1 MTFLKQQTQT
11 AISTNPIQDMKFRG
25 LHWIEASAGTGKTY
39 TLSSLMVRIFLDQY
53 YPHQVIA
60 TTFTRKAT
68 AELKNRVRLRVE
80 ETLAYIQRHQ
90 QLNSV
95 EIAAKIQNETDPL
108 FQQVLKDYGSRL
120 DYARRR
126 LRLVLNQLDELF
138 VGTLDSFSQKL
149 LREFA
154 FESGKIER
162 AELTEDQDLYIQQ
175 LIHDVLRDWIQ
186 QQPQYMVNHLYV
198 QNLLKPVE
206 HYTGLVR
213 DALNFSKQH
222 FRKIELAE
230 CDLNKLEACI
240 SQLVSIQEHDLAVM
254 RRYCQE
260 SPKYFH
266 KSFLTK
272 LTEICENFMTWSAAL
287 KTQGTMSFFDAEL
300 QPILLNLCH
309 LRRKKTDFQPTTQV
323 FNKSCPDAEQ
333 QLILQHSLIVAIDA
347 LCEVKQYLDEQLQ
360 QLTTYLEF
368 HIIQS
373 VQTRLPQT
381 LQQQGETTFSQ
392 QIRTLAEALQG
403 QQGQRFAQFV
413 QARYPLILVDEFQDT
428 NQDQDDLLAKIWRDA
443 NRVQSGCMIMVGDP
457 KQAIYGF
464 RGGDMLTYNKAHADV
479 LHKQG
484 REYTLMQNHR
494 SVKPLVEVVD
504 ALFQRQMDFGEQV
517 QYTLIQAGSRPHPDL
532 VDMGRI
538 NPQPLRWIQLGESDL
553 EADQVAWKIRAL
565 LNQSAQQQLYFQQQE
580 HQQSLS
586 ADDIAVLGFGHFA
599 LEQVK
604 QRLQRMGI
612 PCYKESKQ
620 SVFASPIAQDVAAV
634 LTAIMDPFNE
644 AKVKRALLTRLLG
657 FNLKKLIDLQGQSE
671 GLSRYIADL
680 DIIREMWFEKGF
692 LTAWN
697 YALNLFQVWTN
708 LVASQSLDNER
719 VVVNLR
725 H

>member
-1 MTFLKQQTQT
+1 MTLLKQQMQT
-11 AISTNPIQDMKFRG
+11 AIFTNPIQDMKFRG

-95 EIAAKIQNETDPL
+95 EITAKIQNETDPL

-222 FRKIELAE
+222 FRKIEPAE

-287 KTQGTMSFFDAEL
+287 KNQGGMSFFDAEL

-403 QQGQRFAQFV
+403 QQGQRFSQFV

-586 ADDIAVLGFGHFA
+586 ADDIAVLG
-599 LEQVK
+599 L
-604 QRLQRMGI
+604 
-612 PCYKESKQ
+612 S
-620 SVFASPIAQDVAAV
+620 
-634 LTAIMDPFNE
+634 
-644 AKVKRALLTRLLG
+644 
-657 FNLKKLIDLQGQSE
+657 LIH
-671 GLSRYIADL
+671 I
-680 DIIREMWFEKGF
+680 
-692 LTAWN
+692 
-697 YALNLFQVWTN
+697 
-708 LVASQSLDNER
+708 
-719 VVVNLR
+719 
-725 H
+725 